1 VIALVDRDPWVGRHN
16 TEWRPTLALAL
27 AILATAGAASW
38 PATESVSVEYPNIAL
53 KAGNNEVAVEGVI
66 ARARLQ
72 DASME

>member
-1 VIALVDRDPWVGRHN
+1 VGRHN
-16 TEWRPTLALAL
+16 TEWRPTLAFAL

-38 PATESVSVEYPNIAL
+38 PATEPVSVEYPNIAL